1 MMPRMSEKTPSPSID
16 SVCQRLERMQR
27 HGYFDQ
33 PRNLSNVSCRLADDG
48 YFADLATLGCALSRM
63 KEEGALSRTVPRD
76 GLLYYVETKD
86 ASK

>member
-1 MMPRMSEKTPSPSID
+1 MMPRMTDKAPSQSID
-16 SVCQRLERMQR
+16 VVCQRLERMQR
-27 HGYFDQ
+27 HGYFAQ
-33 PRNLSNVSCRLADDG
+33 PRNLSNVSCRLTDDG
-48 YFADLATLGCALSRM
+48 HSADLATLGRALSRM